1 MTRAGLKGTQ
11 PRPRGEQPVPV
22 TSRVSRSSLRSSQR
36 LSALALAGLYLAVT
50 SGHMSSMD
58 GLYMVRQA
66 YAFVFDHSIQFQ
78 MPVWTWR
85 PEPTWNS
92 MYGIGLSLLYV
103 PGIFLSTALR
113 SWVPVSVDPPADLY
127 AFYLRE
133 LYQDPLYTVGAS
145 WVHVLVVAM
154 AAYLVAR
161 LITELGGSPRAAL
174 WGMAFYGLGSSALVY
189 SRGDFAQPLEGLCW
203 TAAVLAAVRFRAT
216 GSQAALRVCSAAVAY
231 AILTRPFEGM
241 LLAPV
246 TVALLLPVG
255 GPSRWRADTLKPLLT
270 LCGGVLAGV
279 AVTLFV
285 NQVRFGDALRFGYG
299 ADNTWVI
306 PSLERWAGALVSPG
320 RGILWEFPA
329 VVLVPLGVVALV
341 RATRT
346 REVVA
351 VLILSGA
358 LLANTVAWY
367 MWWGGWCWGL
377 RLFGPAIPLLAI
389 VAGAGIDSL
398 KGEVRRWLPR
408 VLLVLGFVWALP
420 GVVTDI
426 LGGFG
431 DLGDG
436 NVWRLA
442 AYPPY
447 GAWQFLDRIF
457 AESFQD
463 ARAVDILWFRLAHLT
478 DGWSLCVPLALL
490 GMSSVL
496 VKRSVGYFRET
507 RPD

>member
-1 MTRAGLKGTQ
+1 
-11 PRPRGEQPVPV
+11 
-22 TSRVSRSSLRSSQR
+22 
-36 LSALALAGLYLAVT
+36 
-50 SGHMSSMD
+50 
-58 GLYMVRQA
+58 
-66 YAFVFDHSIQFQ
+66 
-78 MPVWTWR
+78 
-85 PEPTWNS
+85 

-103 PGIFLSTALR
+103 PGIFVSAALR
-113 SWVPVSVDPPADLY
+113 SWVPVSVVPPADLY
-127 AFYLRE
+127 SFYLRE

-145 WVHVLVVAM
+145 WVHVLVVAT

-161 LITELGGSPRAAL
+161 LITELGSSPRAAL

-203 TAAVLAAVRFRAT
+203 TAAMLAAVRFRAT
-216 GSQAALRVCSAAVAY
+216 GKQVALRVCAATVAY

-246 TVALLLPVG
+246 TAALLLPVG
-255 GPSRWRADTLKPLLT
+255 WPSRWSADTLKPLLT
-270 LCGGVLAGV
+270 LSGGVLAAV

-285 NQVRFGDALRFGYG
+285 NQVRFSDALRFGYD
-299 ADNTWVI
+299 ADNTWVT
-306 PSLERWAGALVSPG
+306 PSLERWAGSLVSPG

-341 RATRT
+341 RASRT
-346 REVVA
+346 REVIA
-351 VLILSGA
+351 VLALSGA
-358 LLANTVAWY
+358 LLTNTVAWY

-377 RLFGPAIPLLAI
+377 RLFGPAIPLLAV
-389 VAGAGIDSL
+389 VAGAGIDRL
-398 KGEVRRWLPR
+398 RGNVRRWLPT
-408 VLLVLGFVWALP
+408 VLLVLGFFWALP

-431 DLGDG
+431 NLGDG

-463 ARAVDILWFRLAHLT
+463 AGAVDIVWFRLVHLT
-478 DGWSLCVPLALL
+478 GGWSLCVPLVLL
-490 GMSSVL
+490 GVSIVL
-496 VKRSVGYFRET
+496 VKRSLGFFRET
-507 RPD
+507 DPRAENSGGAR